1 MLVKLVDPSSIE
13 VGDKLLRRIHPEQR
27 GFKVV
32 EVIQIN
38 EITNNHRTIICDD
51 DLVFARND
59 MKLIRVIAGEL
70 A

>member
-1 MLVKLVDPSSIE
+1 MLVKLVSPESIE

-32 EVIQIN
+32 QVIQIN

-51 DLVFARND
+51 DIVFARND
-59 MKLIRVIAGEL
+59 MKLLRLIAEGL